1 MRKINPRKTEDN
13 KEYII
18 QYRGKKCLNEEE
30 LKQKDNIKIIGRDFG
45 EFILDIPIPLKD
57 YEILNLDVP
66 KYFRE
71 KGIEVIEYELKNI
84 SNISIDLNYSESEE
98 KKNIK

>member
-1 MRKINPRKTEDN
+1 M
-13 KEYII
+13 
-18 QYRGKKCLNEEE
+18 
-30 LKQKDNIKIIGRDFG
+30 
-45 EFILDIPIPLKD
+45 DIPIPLKD